1 VEIQEEIL
9 RNLRKMAEQ
18 NYKEFQAKLC
28 PGDNQI
34 LGIRIPELRTYAKE
48 IVKQDWGSY
57 LKEIGNT
64 YLEEHMLYGFILGYA
79 KMDWVER
86 MQYMEQFVPRI
97 NNWAIC
103 DCCTSSFK
111 FIEKNRETFWPYL
124 EKYAASNQEF
134 ENRFAL
140 ICLLDHYL
148 QEEYLPQVFE
158 SLDQLQSDAYYV
170 SMAKAWLLA
179 ELEIKYPSQ
188 TEAYFK
194 KAQISDVTC
203 NRAIQKML
211 DSYRIPKEKKDV
223 LRAQK
228 RK

>member
-1 VEIQEEIL
+1 MEIQEEIL

-124 EKYAASNQEF
+124 EKYAASSQVF
-134 ENRFAL
+134 DNRFG
-140 ICLLDHYL
+140 LLCVVD
-148 QEEYLPQVFE
+148 
-158 SLDQLQSDAYYV
+158 
-170 SMAKAWLLA
+170 
-179 ELEIKYPSQ
+179 
-188 TEAYFK
+188 
-194 KAQISDVTC
+194 
-203 NRAIQKML
+203 
-211 DSYRIPKEKKDV
+211 DS
-223 LRAQK
+223 
-228 RK
+228 